1 MTNTQTLPTAAK
13 KWRLI
18 DECPKNRV
26 IYLDLLRIV
35 SAFAVILTHVSAQ
48 YWYDLPTH
56 SFSWNVMNVYD
67 SISRYGVSVFMMIS
81 GALFLNPDKKF
92 SVKKLYTK
100 NIVRIV
106 VAFLFWSAVYILF
119 HYHTYPQ
126 PVQGIDLLH
135 TWMSGHYH
143 MWFMFMLLG
152 VYIITPIARAIVA
165 NPKAGWYFLG
175 AALFFSFVTP
185 LIVDH
190 NDYLRGLYYTMDF
203 HMTLGISCYY
213 IAGGMI
219 HHYGIPKLARRIIYI
234 LGVVGFVGTAVITAV
249 VSMKKYAPQEQYYGH
264 FTFFVMFEALSIF
277 TFFQYGVEKIK
288 FSDKVRN
295 LIYHISNRTFGIYM
309 VHILILDN
317 LIKDTFKLTTL
328 SFSPLFSVPV
338 IALLVYLIS
347 YLVITLVRRI
357 PVVHKFIS

>member
-1 MTNTQTLPTAAK
+1 MTDTKTLQPTAK

-18 DECPKNRV
+18 DECPKNRT
-26 IYLDLLRIV
+26 IYMDLLRIF
-35 SAFAVILTHVSAQ
+35 SALAVILTHVSAQ

-56 SFSWNVMNVYD
+56 SYTWNVLNVYD
-67 SISRYGVSVFMMIS
+67 SISRFGVSVFIMIS
-81 GALFLNPDKKF
+81 GALFLDPDRKF
-92 SVKKLYTK
+92 SVKRLYTK
-100 NIVRIV
+100 NVVRIV

-119 HYHTYPQ
+119 NYHTYAQ

-135 TWMSGHYH
+135 TWLSGHYH

-185 LIVDH
+185 LIVNH
-190 NDYLRGLYYTMDF
+190 NDYLAGLYSTMDF

-219 HHYGIPKLARRIIYI
+219 HHYGVPKIARRIIYI
-234 LGVVGFVGTAVITAV
+234 LGIIGFAGTAVITAV
-249 VSMKKYAPQEQYYGH
+249 VSLKTYEPQTQYYDH
-264 FTFFVMFEALSIF
+264 FTFFVMFEALGVF
-277 TFFQYGVEKIK
+277 TFFKYGVEKIK
-288 FSDKVRN
+288 FSDKARN

-317 LIKDTFKLTTL
+317 LLKDTFRLTTL
-328 SFSPLFSVPV
+328 SFNALFSVPV
-338 IALLVYLIS
+338 ITLLVFVIS
-347 YLVITLVRRI
+347 YLVITIIRRI
-357 PVVHKFIS
+357 PVVHKYIS